1 LRSDLERLENQF
13 QLILSRY
20 EEAKTHNEKVE
31 LALIAKEIAKEY
43 RKQIAE
49 YKQRL
54 QLKRA
59 AAQQS

>member
-1 LRSDLERLENQF
+1 MRSDLEHLENQF
-13 QLILSRY
+13 QLILRRY

-43 RKQIAE
+43 RKQTAE

-54 QLKRA
+54 QLKQA
-59 AAQQS
+59 AAQRS